1 MLPIFAALA
10 NDRYRTIVRL
20 PRRPFRGVRQAA
32 RRGRDAGLGAAARVP
47 VTRAR
52 IAADAAK
59 AAAKAAVAVAAAVEV
74 EVEVVVAVA
83 VTAEVVVDPVAVA
96 AAAVS
101 VVDPGVVHHCQLP
114 ASKAGPVTIRV
125 PVFRRA
131 AGPVVQPAFTAATQS
146 TVHPPAALVATNWR
160 HTQRN
165 LNGLWSVPS
174 PKKKHFQS
182 LTLLNGSFD
191 SNCNF

>member
-59 AAAKAAVAVAAAVEV
+59 AAAKAAVAAAAA
-74 EVEVVVAVA
+74 VEVVVAVA
-83 VTAEVVVDPVAVA
+83 AEVVVDPVAVA

-101 VVDPGVVHHCQLP
+101 VVDPEVVHHCQLP

-182 LTLLNGSFD
+182 LSLLNGSFD

>member
-1 MLPIFAALA
+1 MPIFAALA

-59 AAAKAAVAVAAAVEV
+59 AAAKAAVAVAAAAA
-74 EVEVVVAVA
+74 VEVVVAVA
-83 VTAEVVVDPVAVA
+83 AEVVVDPVAVA

-182 LTLLNGSFD
+182 LSLLNGSFD